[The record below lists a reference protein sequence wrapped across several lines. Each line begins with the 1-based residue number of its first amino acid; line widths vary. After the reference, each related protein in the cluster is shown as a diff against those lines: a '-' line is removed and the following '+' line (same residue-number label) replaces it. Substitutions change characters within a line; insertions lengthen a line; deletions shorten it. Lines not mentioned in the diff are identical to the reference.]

1 MDSSFRKL
9 RLIYWG
15 LLAAIPLFG
24 VAAEIGS
31 NPGSST
37 WTWRHW
43 WAAGLCCWVILGAFS
58 LRSRLVDRSKE
69 RLGSDPADAR
79 AARGWEVGQ
88 IVTLAMAEG
97 VAFWGLVVRM
107 VFGGTLWQASLF
119 YLSALALILLWAPR
133 LPITK
138 TGA

>member
-1 MDSSFRKL
+1 MDSCLRKL
-9 RLIYWG
+9 RLIHWG
-15 LLAAIPLFG
+15 LLASIPFFAA
-24 VAAEIGS
+24 VAEIGR

-43 WAAGLCCWVILGAFS
+43 FAAGLCCWVILGAFR

-69 RLGSDPADAR
+69 RL
-79 AARGWEVGQ
+79 
-88 IVTLAMAEG
+88 TLAMAEG

-107 VFGGTLWQASLF
+107 VFGGTLWQASPF